1 MVAVVFAHTTQDKIE
16 TLMSFVAQ
24 SFPNI
29 HSLLYVVNQ
38 KKNDTL
44 FDQTVHLYAGRDH
57 IFERMPRFHSSA
69 DPLKFKICLKSF
81 YQTNSYQAYEL
92 YKRVAEFADLKGHEI
107 VYDLYTGTGTIA
119 LFLAHQAKRVI
130 GIEYIETAIQDAQYN
145 AEANHVTNTKFYVGD
160 MKDILNQSF
169 VDENGKPD
177 VVIVDPPRAGMHDNV
192 LKCLLEIA
200 AEKLIYV
207 SCNPSTQA
215 RDLLILAE
223 KYTVERI
230 QPVDMFPHTQHVEN
244 IVLFIRK

>member
-1 MVAVVFAHTTQDKIE
+1 MYI
-16 TLMSFVAQ
+16 
-24 SFPNI
+24 
-29 HSLLYVVNQ
+29 
-38 KKNDTL
+38 
-44 FDQTVHLYAGRDH
+44 
-57 IFERMPRFHSSA
+57 
-69 DPLKFKICLKSF
+69 
-81 YQTNSYQAYEL
+81 
-92 YKRVAEFADLKGHEI
+92 RVAEFADLKGHEI